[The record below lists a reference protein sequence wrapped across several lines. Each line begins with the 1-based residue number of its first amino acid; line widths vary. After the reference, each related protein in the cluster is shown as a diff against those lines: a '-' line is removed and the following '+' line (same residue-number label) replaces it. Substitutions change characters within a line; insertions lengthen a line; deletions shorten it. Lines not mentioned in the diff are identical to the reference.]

1 MNRLK
6 RSWRLAMASWNVLRS
21 DWTLLRFP
29 IISSILSTIMGILV
43 VVTLWS
49 AGVFDSVESAE
60 STANGDG
67 SIMAYVGIFIL
78 YLVTSYVVIYCN
90 TALISLVI
98 ARFNGRPDDPD
109 TGWAAANARW
119 KQILGWAAISAT
131 VGVLLNVLSNR
142 GGRVG
147 EIVSAIGAAAWSLAT
162 FLVIPILVV
171 ENVGP
176 VDAMKRSVSMLKRTW
191 GEQIVGNAGIGLVTG
206 LLVLAVVLVGGGLI
220 ALAAMTGSVAAIVA
234 AAIPVVIALA
244 IVIAISSALGA
255 IYQAAVYRY
264 AAGEQA
270 EGFGDP
276 TLIQSAF
283 TTK

>member
-6 RSWRLAMASWNVLRS
+6 RSWRLAMASWSVLRA

-29 IISSILSTIMGILV
+29 IISSILSTIMGVLV
-43 VVTLWS
+43 VLILWG
-49 AGVFDSVESAE
+49 AGVFDSVEDTEA
-60 STANGDG
+60 TASGDG
-67 SIMAYVGIFIL
+67 SLLTYVGVFIL
-78 YLVTSYVVIYCN
+78 YLVTSFVVIYCN
-90 TALISLVI
+90 TALISLVM

-109 TGWAAANARW
+109 TGWAAARARW
-119 KQILGWAAISAT
+119 KHILRWAAISAT
-131 VGVLLNVLSNR
+131 VGVLLNVLSDR

-147 EIVSAIGAAAWSLAT
+147 EIVAAVGAAAWGLAT
-162 FLVIPILVV
+162 FLVIPALVV
-171 ENVGP
+171 EKVGP
-176 VDAMKRSVSMLKRTW
+176 IDAMKRSATMLKRTW

-206 LLVLAVVLVGGGLI
+206 LMVVLVIIVGGGLI
-220 ALAAMTGSVAAIVA
+220 ALAAMTGNAAVIVA
-234 AAIPVVIALA
+234 AVIPVVIAVA
-244 IVIAISSALGA
+244 VVIAISSALGA

-276 TLIQSAF
+276 ALLANAF